1 MSVEPNQ
8 IRNILTL
15 RYDPSQNS
23 LLPALQWNDF
33 SINTHDPSLEHIEK
47 YIENYISKKVEN
59 SDVKRISLALSG
71 GVDSSLILAFIRNTL
86 PELKI
91 DTISVKFAD
100 SIDETKTAEKI
111 ADHFEVDHHV
121 IFLEN
126 YLRELPKAISATKLP
141 FWDLH
146 WYYVAKLSLIHI

>member
-1 MSVEPNQ
+1 MMQKNLDWFLERLVLVISKDKSVEPNQ

-71 GVDSSLILAFIRNTL
+71 GVDSSLI
-86 PELKI
+86 
-91 DTISVKFAD
+91 
-100 SIDETKTAEKI
+100 
-111 ADHFEVDHHV
+111 
-121 IFLEN
+121 
-126 YLRELPKAISATKLP
+126 
-141 FWDLH
+141 
-146 WYYVAKLSLIHI
+146 